1 MENPPSKRNLG
12 RYSQKQSNKVTMY
25 LVNLP
30 VKPQLTLKDKTQDT
44 FEGYVNNIEAEMTIQ
59 AIITSKIN

>member
-1 MENPPSKRNLG
+1 
-12 RYSQKQSNKVTMY
+12 MY

-30 VKPQLTLKDKTQDT
+30 VKPQLTFKDKTQDT
-44 FEGYVNNIEAEMTIQ
+44 FEGYANNIEAEMTIQ